1 MQFGFGSGSAY
12 AVDSV
17 ANPTPAPFGILQ
29 DLSVDF
35 SFTNK
40 ELTGQ
45 FGFPVAVGR
54 GTGKIACKAKNARLS
69 GRLLNMF
76 FSGTKATGQTSV
88 AQEEGP
94 TAIPGTPFQITVAN
108 GATFVTDLGVFDS
121 ATGIPFV
128 RVAAA
133 PAVGQYT
140 VSAGGVYLFNTGDTG
155 KNVKISYTF
164 TISATGE
171 SITITNPLIGVA
183 PTFKAV
189 ATQLFNTLRN
199 TLTLN
204 ANVFTKL
211 GWATKLEDFAIPE
224 MDFSSFADSANNIG
238 TWSVAEAS

>member
-12 AVDSV
+12 AVDSA

-29 DLSVDF
+29 DISVDF

-76 FSGTKATGQTSV
+76 FSGTKAAGQTSV
-88 AQEEGP
+88 AQDESGS
-94 TAIPGTPFQITVAN
+94 IPGTPFQITVAN
-108 GATFVTDLGVFDS
+108 SANFGIDLGVFDS
-121 ATGIPFV
+121 ATSIPFV
-128 RVAAA
+128 RVASA

-140 VSAGGVYLFNTGDTG
+140 VTAGVYLFNTGDTG
-155 KNVKISYTF
+155 KTVKISYTF
-164 TISATGE
+164 TIAGTGE

-211 GWATKLEDFAIPE
+211 GWSTKLEDFAIPE